1 MQNNKKVEYDKAEI
15 YEKEIAPLVHQ
26 LVEACNFNR
35 IPLFVSAAV
44 TNKDG
49 KTNYQT
55 ETLSAAQFNMS
66 LADDKVAD
74 YKRKKRGLE
83 SFQVNFTHP
92 GSARDIFNASAPFP
106 APVRL
111 MTEHRQFLDD
121 YFSGE
126 DFVKQKSLEM
136 LNVMMRQY
144 LYYQDMSRNSKA
156 LFDRALDV
164 AFEYKDKSKQAVIV
178 EIRERYEI

>member
-49 KTNYQT
+49 KTNYRT

-66 LADDKVAD
+66 LADDKVAYYINILNGFRTYFNGD
-74 YKRKKRGLE
+74 GVSENEEYNEVEELLKQSE
-83 SFQVNFTHP
+83 S
-92 GSARDIFNASAPFP
+92 
-106 APVRL
+106 
-111 MTEHRQFLDD
+111 
-121 YFSGE
+121 
-126 DFVKQKSLEM
+126 
-136 LNVMMRQY
+136 
-144 LYYQDMSRNSKA
+144 MSRSTT
-156 LFDRALDV
+156 
-164 AFEYKDKSKQAVIV
+164 EQ
-178 EIRERYEI
+178 